1 MANRR
6 FFGAL
11 AATLAND
18 KWGMLECK
26 IRSHFQSGG
35 TESVMLTKSARLWL
49 GLIAAISL
57 LSLAS
62 SCTGG
67 GGGNNTN
74 EEPAGPSKPVPTKD
88 AGTITGKVTYAGT
101 APAPIKIDTSADA
114 ACAKASPTLTSE
126 EWVVNN
132 GNLANTFVYI
142 KEGTLADGTKI
153 ADYSDPA
160 PSSSVTLDQRGCH
173 YKPHVLGVV
182 VNQNISITNSDPT
195 THNIHFMPKNNPDWN
210 QSQVNG
216 APALTHKL
224 SHAEVLVN
232 VKCNQHPWMKSYVGV
247 MKTKLF
253 AVSGE
258 DGSYTISGV
267 PPGKYTVVAWHE
279 GGTTGTQQTMEVE
292 VKPSASATADF
303 KFGAAAE
310 LRGQPGS
317 LPVLALEAPLMGKH

>member
-1 MANRR
+1 M
-6 FFGAL
+6 F
-11 AATLAND
+11 
-18 KWGMLECK
+18 
-26 IRSHFQSGG
+26 
-35 TESVMLTKSARLWL
+35 TKRARLWL
-49 GLIAAISL
+49 GLIVAASL

-62 SCTGG
+62 SCTPKDQGTGEGG
-67 GGGNNTN
+67 ET
-74 EEPAGPSKPVPTKD
+74 PTVKAVPTKD
-88 AGTITGKVTYAGT
+88 AGTITGKVSYTGT

-114 ACAKASPTLTSE
+114 ACAKASPNLTAE
-126 EWVVNN
+126 DWVIKD
-132 GNLANTFVYI
+132 GKLANVFVYI
-142 KEGTLADGTKI
+142 KDGTLADGTKI
-153 ADYSDPA
+153 GDYTDPA
-160 PSSSVTLDQRGCH
+160 PASSVTLDQNGCH

-247 MKTKLF
+247 MKNKLF

-258 DGSYTISGV
+258 DGSFTISGV
-267 PPGKYTVVAWHE
+267 PPGKYTVAAWHE
-279 GGTTGTQQTMEVE
+279 GGAVGTEQKMDVTV
-292 VKPSASATADF
+292 PANGSATADF
-303 KFGAAAE
+303 SFGSAAA

-317 LPVLALEAPLMGKH
+317 LPVLALEAPLLGRH